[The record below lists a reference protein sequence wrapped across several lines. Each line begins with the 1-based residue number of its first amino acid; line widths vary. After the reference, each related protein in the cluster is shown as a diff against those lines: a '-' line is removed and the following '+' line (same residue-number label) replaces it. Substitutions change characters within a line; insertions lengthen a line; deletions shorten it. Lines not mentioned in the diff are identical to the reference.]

1 MKPKYPSAKQ
11 FMATAAASLAF
22 SAASCQQSFY
32 QTTGVPMAAHQ
43 KDEPVNIQ
51 EEAACKKAA
60 PAAKS
65 SKPPQKAQ

>member
-1 MKPKYPSAKQ
+1 
-11 FMATAAASLAF
+11 MAT
-22 SAASCQQSFY
+22 
-32 QTTGVPMAAHQ
+32 HQ